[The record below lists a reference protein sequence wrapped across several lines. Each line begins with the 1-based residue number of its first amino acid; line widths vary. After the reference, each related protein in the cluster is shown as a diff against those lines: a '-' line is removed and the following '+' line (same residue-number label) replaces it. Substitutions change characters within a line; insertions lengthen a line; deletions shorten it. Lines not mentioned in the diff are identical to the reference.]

1 MHKRVKLRIIM
12 FRLLAVLAMLSA
24 WVNGAHSSP
33 NDSVKV
39 LPDSSNFVTA
49 SLLTISPADEIYSV
63 FGHTAIRME
72 CPVYKLDYV
81 FTFESDPSV
90 DGFLTFFAGKAKA
103 KFLAVPT
110 DEFLGEM
117 RTTGRGVRQYEL
129 NLTHHEK
136 QELWRHLDEDMM
148 EGEHRKFN
156 LLLNNCVSVSIL
168 KIQESCIDEYL
179 EWGQKEWPLT
189 ESNAVQVAYYCR
201 YSPWMKFMSLTF
213 AGTALDKEYDIE
225 YHISPDLVVPAL
237 QKATF
242 VSTKDGSRRKV
253 ITDKSKELLP
263 KKVEIKQSPVT
274 PALLLGSL
282 LVLTLFLTFAEW
294 RWNWKNIAHVLDMV
308 LFTVQSLCGILLVY
322 ITYVSEIFGTTW
334 NWYLIPFNPI
344 PLFLWLCL
352 RKQKSYGRVYLL
364 YTVVLVAFV
373 ILTPFVSQLDWE
385 HQLITVILAVRCI
398 NNYYLYKVAKI

>member
-12 FRLLAVLAMLSA
+12 FRLLAVVAMLSA

-33 NDSVKV
+33 NDSIKV

-49 SLLTISPADEIYSV
+49 SLVIISPADEIYSV

-72 CPVYKLDYV
+72 CPEHKLDFV

-110 DEFLGEM
+110 DEFLGKT
-117 RTTGRGVRQYEL
+117 RITGRGVRQYEL

-179 EWGQKEWPLT
+179 EWGQLEWPLY
-189 ESNAVQVAYYCR
+189 ESNAVQVAHYCR
-201 YSPWMKFMSLTF
+201 HSPWMKFMSFTF
-213 AGTALDKEYDIE
+213 AGTALDKAHDIE
-225 YHISPDLVVPAL
+225 YHISPDMVVPAL
-237 QKATF
+237 RKAEF
-242 VSTKDGSRRKV
+242 ISTKDGSRRKV
-253 ITDKSKELLP
+253 IVDKGKELLP
-263 KKVEIKQSPVT
+263 EKVEIRQSPFT
-274 PALLLGSL
+274 PTLVFGSL
-282 LVLTLFLTFAEW
+282 LILTLFLTFAEW
-294 RWNWKNIAHVLDMV
+294 RWIWKKQAHILDIV
-308 LFTVQSLCGILLVY
+308 LFTIQSLCGFLLVY
-322 ITYVSEIFGTTW
+322 ITFVSDIFGVNW
-334 NWYLIPFNPI
+334 NWYLIPFNPF
-344 PLFLWLCL
+344 PLVLWICL
-352 RKQKSYGRVYLL
+352 RKRRNYGRIYLL
-364 YTVVLVAFV
+364 YMVVLLVFMA
-373 ILTPFVSQLDWE
+373 LTPLISQIDWT
-385 HQLITVILAVRCI
+385 HQLITASFLIRI
-398 NNYYLYKVAKI
+398 TTNYYKYKNK

>member
-12 FRLLAVLAMLSA
+12 FRLLAGLAMLSA

-49 SLLTISPADEIYSV
+49 SLVIISPADEIYSV

-72 CPVYKLDYV
+72 CPVHKLDYV

-90 DGFLTFFAGKAKA
+90 GGFFTFFAGKAKA

-110 DEFLGEM
+110 HEFLDEM
-117 RTTGRGVRQYEL
+117 KTVGRGVRQYEL

-148 EGEHRKFN
+148 EGDHRKFN

-179 EWGQKEWPLT
+179 EWGQLEWPLY
-189 ESNAVQVAYYCR
+189 ESNAEQVAHYCR
-201 YSPWMKFMSLTF
+201 HSPWMKFMSFTF
-213 AGTALDKEYDIE
+213 AGTALDKAHDIE
-225 YHISPDLVVPAL
+225 YHISPDMVVPAL
-237 QKATF
+237 RKAEF
-242 VSTKDGSRRKV
+242 ISTKDGSRRKV
-253 ITDKSKELLP
+253 IVDKVKELLP
-263 KKVEIKQSPVT
+263 EKVEIRQSPFT
-274 PALLLGSL
+274 PTLVFGSL
-282 LVLTLFLTFAEW
+282 LILTLFLTFAEW
-294 RWNWKNIAHVLDMV
+294 RWIWKKQAHILDIV
-308 LFTVQSLCGILLVY
+308 LFMMQSLCGILLVY

-334 NWYLIPFNPI
+334 NWYIIPFNPI
-344 PLFLWLCL
+344 PLILWLCL
-352 RKQKSYGRVYLL
+352 RKQKNYGRVYLF
-364 YTVVLVAFV
+364 YTVVLVVFI

-385 HQLITVILAVRCI
+385 HQFVTATLAVRCI
-398 NNYYLYKVAKI
+398 NNYFNKIAKNE